1 LNGQTPERPN
11 CLTDDL
17 FLLDC
22 EWQSLQTWV
31 FGFEDGCVEA
41 VVVLSDAMLAGS
53 YAVEFD
59 EALTYEVDDH
69 SILLSRRDFTRFHLF
84 RMTVL

>member
-22 EWQSLQTWV
+22 EWQSLQAWV
-31 FGFEDGCVEA
+31 FGFEDGGVEA

>member
-1 LNGQTPERPN
+1 M
-11 CLTDDL
+11 
-17 FLLDC
+17 
-22 EWQSLQTWV
+22 S
-31 FGFEDGCVEA
+31 
-41 VVVLSDAMLAGS
+41 AGS

-59 EALTYEVDDH
+59 EALAYEVDDH